1 MGSIPVARV
10 NLALPV
16 DTMILIERECDKRGI
31 NRVQF
36 IKEAIHEK
44 LKTIINGFTIYT
56 HKKVAGDLGGF
67 EVEGGTEEG
76 EVTFF

>member
-1 MGSIPVARV
+1 MTGIPVARV

-36 IKEAIHEK
+36 IKEAIHDK
-44 LKTIINGFTIYT
+44 LKVLAESEVNLNQLKDEIMELKKIILLSID
-56 HKKVAGDLGGF
+56 K
-67 EVEGGTEEG
+67 
-76 EVTFF
+76 

>member
-1 MGSIPVARV
+1 MGTIPTARV

-36 IKEAIHEK
+36 IKEAIHDK
-44 LKTIINGFTIYT
+44 LRSP
-56 HKKVAGDLGGF
+56 
-67 EVEGGTEEG
+67 VES
-76 EVTFF
+76 EVTLSQLKDEINELKKMINLTAEK

>member
-44 LKTIINGFTIYT
+44 LKTINENEVNLNHLREEIMEL
-56 HKKVAGDLGGF
+56 KKIILLSTGK
-67 EVEGGTEEG
+67 
-76 EVTFF
+76 